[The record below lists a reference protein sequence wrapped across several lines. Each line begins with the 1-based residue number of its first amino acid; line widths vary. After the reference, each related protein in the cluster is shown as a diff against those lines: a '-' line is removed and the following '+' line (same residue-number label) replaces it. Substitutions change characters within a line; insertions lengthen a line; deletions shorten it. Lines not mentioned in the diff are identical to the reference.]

1 MFAIS
6 YSFAGVHVRC
16 SELALHFTRLLFH
29 TFNLLQVSTFIA
41 LNLLYTLHACY
52 LILSIFCRC
61 PRCSELA
68 LHFTRLL
75 FHTFNLLQVSTFVAL
90 NLLYTLHACYFILSI
105 FCRCPRS
112 LLWICFTLYTLAISY
127 FRSFAGVHIRCSEF
141 ALHFTRLLFH
151 TFNLL
156 QVSTFVALNLLYT
169 LHACYF
175 ILPILGRYPGCSC
188 TFSDVCNFVLAFLG
202 RCPRCSWTCSR
213 K

>member
-1 MFAIS
+1 M
-6 YSFAGVHVRC
+6 
-16 SELALHFTRLLFH
+16 
-29 TFNLLQVSTFIA
+29 STFVA
-41 LNLLYTLHACY
+41 LSLLYTLHACFS
-52 LILSIFCRC
+52 ILSIFCRC
-61 PRCSELA
+61 PRSLLWICFTLYTLA
-68 LHFTRLL
+68 ISYFQSFAGVH
-75 FHTFNLLQVSTFVAL
+75 VAL